1 MLKRQDSKDSGSPT
15 FRRPSWTGA
24 LGARLGMRRESAL
37 DEQSIASEETYGTM
51 VDGASLESLKQAF
64 GVMVGGRKRDD
75 PDSPSS
81 FDRRSV
87 SRGREAFSSGRG
99 GIGNIRRPSVEAASP
114 PRGSGGE
121 PLSPVRGREARVDPE
136 RAQSTGRGGM
146 GNIRSGSRARNIS
159 LIPENHPQTASL
171 VSDHAAS
178 VAEYE
183 RAVLERSEEA
193 ANARARSS
201 GRGGIGNIKSGDNS
215 HSRSRSR
222 APMTSIGRGGAGN
235 IQTNIN
241 TDTELLVQLD
251 DEERL
256 KYAHDEGVHSTGRG
270 GRANLTS
277 KHTPPLESVSAH
289 PYEFETTGRG
299 GVGNMIRSR
308 SSSREPDQSRS
319 RSASRTPS
327 KDRASSL
334 ARILN
339 RVGLHSPREGEGS
352 ESPHGMSSVTEL
364 TEPSAAA
371 RASE

>member
-1 MLKRQDSKDSGSPT
+1 MLKRQDSKDSGTPT
-15 FRRPSWTGA
+15 LGRPSWTGV
-24 LGARLGMRRESAL
+24 LGARLGMRRVSTS

-51 VDGASLESLKQAF
+51 VDGGSLESLMRTF
-64 GVMVGGRKRDD
+64 GVAVGGGKRDD
-75 PDSPSS
+75 PDRPSS
-81 FDRRSV
+81 VERRSV

-99 GIGNIRRPSVEAASP
+99 GIGNIRRPSLEAASP
-114 PRGSGGE
+114 PRGAGGE
-121 PLSPVRGREARVDPE
+121 PLSPVRGREARVDPD

-146 GNIRSGSRARNIS
+146 GNIRSGSQARNVAV
-159 LIPENHPQTASL
+159 IPENHPQTASL

-193 ANARARSS
+193 ANARAHSS

-215 HSRSRSR
+215 RSRSR
-222 APMTSIGRGGAGN
+222 APIASTGRGGAGN
-235 IQTNIN
+235 IQTSVD
-241 TDTELLVQLD
+241 TDPELLVQLD

-256 KYAHDEGVHSTGRG
+256 KHAHAEGVHSTGRG

-289 PYEFETTGRG
+289 PHEFETTGRG

-308 SSSREPDQSRS
+308 SGSREPDQSRS

-339 RVGLHSPREGEGS
+339 KVGLHSPRDGEGS
-352 ESPHGMSSVTEL
+352 ESPHGMSSLTEL
-364 TEPSAAA
+364 TEPSAGA
-371 RASE
+371 RAPE